1 MCSRTY
7 QSVAPA
13 SSPVVTSPDRTRV
26 ERGVVTTF
34 GVRGAAVT
42 GDASGASAAT
52 GGPVAGRVRDGTRIR
67 PGQDPIFDRNSSQIS
82 LRSGSVET
90 FFAPSSLPESKIAC
104 GTNTAGSSRISL
116 GTYFFASSF
125 GVA

>member
-1 MCSRTY
+1 MSSRTY
-7 QSVAPA
+7 QRVAPA
-13 SSPVVTSPDRTRV
+13 SSPEVTSPDRTRV
-26 ERGVVTTF
+26 DRGVVTTF
-34 GVRGAAVT
+34 GVRGAVVT
-42 GDASGASAAT
+42 DGASGASAAT
-52 GGPVAGRVRDGTRIR
+52 AGRVAECVRAGTRIQSD
-67 PGQDPIFDRNSSQIS
+67 QDPIFDRNSSQIS
-82 LRSGSVET
+82 LRSGSVEV